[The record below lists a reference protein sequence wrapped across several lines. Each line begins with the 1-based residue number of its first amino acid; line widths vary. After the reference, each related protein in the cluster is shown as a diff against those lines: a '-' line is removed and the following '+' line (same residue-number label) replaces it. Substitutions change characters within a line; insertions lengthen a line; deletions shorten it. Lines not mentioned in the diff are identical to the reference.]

1 MLLYN
6 AIGRHIPGII
16 TVMES
21 DNDNATRR
29 IVTWDRMS
37 GFSHIHITKMF
48 EITITTAKDTGR
60 KQTKQ
65 NTTQKTTKMRNNKML
80 DITICITI
88 SIKLK
93 AKQYKKAKTKTT
105 KIQIHINKRK

>member
-48 EITITTAKDTGR
+48 EITITTANDENTAIYHTG
-60 KQTKQ
+60 
-65 NTTQKTTKMRNNKML
+65 NSLDML
-80 DITICITI
+80 NAIFNDQAPPTAEIRPVVLTEC
-88 SIKLK
+88 
-93 AKQYKKAKTKTT
+93 
-105 KIQIHINKRK
+105 

>member
-21 DNDNATRR
+21 DNDNAARR

-48 EITITTAKDTGR
+48 EITVTTANDE
-60 KQTKQ
+60 
-65 NTTQKTTKMRNNKML
+65 NTAKYHTEISLNML
-80 DITICITI
+80 NVIFND
-88 SIKLK
+88 
-93 AKQYKKAKTKTT
+93 QEP
-105 KIQIHINKRK
+105 